1 MGKLLDLDGYQ
12 AVSAKL
18 KEYIDSHA
26 LSAVIPQ
33 KTYLEFPTTGDSN
46 SLYLD
51 MTANEIYRWDDENI
65 KYFRVGTDYHNIE
78 VISGGNSTK

>member
-12 AVSAKL
+12 AVSTKL
-18 KEYIDSHA
+18 KEYIDLHT
-26 LSAVIPQ
+26 LSTVVPQ
-33 KTYLEFPTTGDSN
+33 KTYLEFPTTGDPN

>member
-12 AVSAKL
+12 AVSTKL
-18 KEYIDSHA
+18 KEYIDLHT
-26 LSAVIPQ
+26 LSTVVPQ
-33 KTYLEFPTTGDSN
+33 KTHLEFPTIGDPN